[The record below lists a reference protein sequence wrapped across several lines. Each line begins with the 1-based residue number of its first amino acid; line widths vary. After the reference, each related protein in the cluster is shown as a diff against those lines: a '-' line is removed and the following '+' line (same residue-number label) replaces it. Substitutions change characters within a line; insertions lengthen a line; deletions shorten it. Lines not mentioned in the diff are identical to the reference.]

1 MNLSFQHVP
10 LGKQVF
16 LYRPW
21 RNPSSIHV
29 ICTAACWAFAANRSP
44 AVLSCAKERRM
55 CGQLFIREQ
64 FKEIQRFLAVPV
76 TRLSPI
82 LSRLFALERFQR
94 LECER

>member
-1 MNLSFQHVP
+1 
-10 LGKQVF
+10 
-16 LYRPW
+16 
-21 RNPSSIHV
+21 
-29 ICTAACWAFAANRSP
+29 
-44 AVLSCAKERRM
+44 M

-82 LSRLFALERFQR
+82 LSRLFALERFRR